1 MNVFMARSG
10 RGFSLS
16 PRGTSGER
24 VGARRILE
32 SAFPA
37 ELERG
42 HLGRPAGE
50 TPALR
55 FRGEVDVREVFQT
68 APPLPSPLLHLM
80 EERERIQQPSV
91 S

>member
-1 MNVFMARSG
+1 MNVFMARPE

-24 VGARRILE
+24 VGERGILE
-32 SAFPA
+32 SALLPVM
-37 ELERG
+37 ERG
-42 HLGRPAGE
+42 HPGRLAGG

-55 FRGEVDVREVFQT
+55 FSGEVDVRGIFQK
-68 APPLPSPLLHLM
+68 APPLPGPLLHWM